1 MWVIVP
7 HLVSQAIASC
17 TYRLHQHIQTIN
29 HIWVQP
35 VAPQSLVK
43 PSGRLERE
51 VAPDLGL
58 AGAAQLGI
66 KLGSQSK
73 PAAAP
78 TPAQAPSASK
88 PSSSHRSQGHPSTSG
103 RQVLYNGMTFIMAR
117 NIMAR
122 RVKTCM
128 MGRLLPHLY
137 QVTSSALSA
146 MVSLHL
152 VCCVM
157 LLASCLVDALCLL
170 CCEQQSRA
178 NGNTVLHRACCVQVA
193 STSSGADT

>member
-1 MWVIVP
+1 MSTVTTCCTTLLACCTNSQFTASISVPCKCLVVTQTHHVASHSSLYIQTPPVI
-7 HLVSQAIASC
+7 
-17 TYRLHQHIQTIN
+17 QHI
-29 HIWVQP
+29 WMQP

-88 PSSSHRSQGHPSTSG
+88 PSSSHKSQGHPSTSG
-103 RQVLYNGMTFIMAR
+103 RQALYHGMTIITAR
-117 NIMAR
+117 EIELADCR
-122 RVKTCM
+122 PTCF
-128 MGRLLPHLY
+128 RP
-137 QVTSSALSA
+137 
-146 MVSLHL
+146 
-152 VCCVM
+152 
-157 LLASCLVDALCLL
+157 LAVHKWHGCS
-170 CCEQQSRA
+170 
-178 NGNTVLHRACCVQVA
+178 
-193 STSSGADT
+193 

>member
-1 MWVIVP
+1 MPTNSNMTRTLSGSIVKW
-7 HLVSQAIASC
+7 HYFLYHIASMLHRLSMYC
-17 TYRLHQHIQTIN
+17 LNPWVPTTCLIVTQTYHVATHGQLYLPTPPVTFHV
-29 HIWVQP
+29 WVQP

-103 RQVLYNGMTFIMAR
+103 RQVLYTELPFVMA
-117 NIMAR
+117 
-122 RVKTCM
+122 
-128 MGRLLPHLY
+128 G
-137 QVTSSALSA
+137 S
-146 MVSLHL
+146 
-152 VCCVM
+152 
-157 LLASCLVDALCLL
+157 
-170 CCEQQSRA
+170 
-178 NGNTVLHRACCVQVA
+178 NTTTR
-193 STSSGADT
+193 G

>member
-1 MWVIVP
+1 MSQHLKINKKSVLP
-7 HLVSQAIASC
+7 HF
-17 TYRLHQHIQTIN
+17 QHVAVLDVLQSSRGQLYLKTPPVTFQFC
-29 HIWVQP
+29 VQP

-103 RQVLYNGMTFIMAR
+103 RQVLFNGKTF
-117 NIMAR
+117 IMAR

-128 MGRLLPHLY
+128 MG
-137 QVTSSALSA
+137 
-146 MVSLHL
+146 
-152 VCCVM
+152 
-157 LLASCLVDALCLL
+157 
-170 CCEQQSRA
+170 
-178 NGNTVLHRACCVQVA
+178 
-193 STSSGADT
+193 